1 MSEREFYANILAKIL
16 IDAGA
21 GIVIGGTDSEDI
33 LKSMAESESCKA
45 LRKIRDVLDDDT
57 LEDET
62 CFRRIGEIVS
72 ILEELGPGAGCRH
85 DFG

>member
-1 MSEREFYANILAKIL
+1 MTDKEFYASILAKIL

-57 LEDET
+57 LEDRT
-62 CFRRIGEIVS
+62 CFHRIEQIVPVF
-72 ILEELGPGAGCRH
+72 EELDPGAGSRH